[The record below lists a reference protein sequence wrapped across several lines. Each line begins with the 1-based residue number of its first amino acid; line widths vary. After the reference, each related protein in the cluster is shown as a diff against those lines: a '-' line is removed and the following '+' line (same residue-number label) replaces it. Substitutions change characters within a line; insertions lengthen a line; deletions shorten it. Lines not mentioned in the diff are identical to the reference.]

1 MQPFASTRRRPPK
14 VLLAAAAVVL
24 VPAAAAAADPPPA
37 VAVDLGSVK
46 IELVL
51 VKAGRFRQGSPP
63 QEAGRGDDEALR
75 DVTLSRDVYMGK
87 YPVTVGQFARFVEE
101 TGYRTEA
108 EVGASGGFGF
118 DGKGL
123 SQRKEFTWRTPG
135 FPQTDQHPVTLVTF
149 KDAGEFT
156 RWLTQRTGRAFDL
169 PTEAQWEHAYRA
181 GTQTRFYAGD
191 ADSAAA
197 LLGWF
202 KGNAGS
208 GTRPVGQKQPNAFG
222 LHDMGG
228 NVYEWCRDF
237 YGPYA
242 PGPAVD
248 PEQTSAPAGDKPRR
262 VLRGGSWLK
271 DAKHLRAAARYR
283 NDPGS
288 RNADNGFRVV
298 AALEASA
305 PSAAAPA
312 PGAPGPTGATRPAT
326 SSFWSTVSAG
336 TIAALVGGGLFVG
349 SVVVGLVG
357 ALASRG
363 ARRKVGGARRKLVAG
378 APPGVTFRPQ
388 GDGFWLKAP
397 PHLYGATLHYRC
409 FVNGVMRRGSV
420 PIERSRRGQFVYTGG
435 APSSV
440 EMEQLGSAAWAAAP
454 GAGRGAAAPVAA
466 SRGRRSGRGGGGG
479 GGHRARNRISSAPDV
494 DVVAPFRGYPSA
506 Y

>member
-1 MQPFASTRRRPPK
+1 MRPRRDRHPISGSLALATAV
-14 VLLAAAAVVL
+14 VLLA
-24 VPAAAAAADPPPA
+24 PAAAQAADPPPA
-37 VAVDLGSVK
+37 LAVDLGGAQLD
-46 IELVL
+46 LVL

-63 QEAGRGDDEALR
+63 AEAGRGDDEAIR
-75 DVTLSRDVYMGK
+75 EVTLSRDFYLGRF
-87 YPVTVGQFARFVEE
+87 PVTVGQFKRFVEQ

-108 EVGASGGFGF
+108 EVGTSGGFGF

-135 FPQTDQHPVTLVTF
+135 FPQTDQHPVALVTF

-169 PTEAQWEHAYRA
+169 PTEAQWEYAHRA
-181 GTQTRFYAGD
+181 GTQTRFYAGND
-191 ADSAAA
+191 DGAAA
-197 LLGWF
+197 SIGWF

-208 GTRPVGQKQPNAFG
+208 GTKPVGQKQPNAFG
-222 LHDMGG
+222 LHDMSG
-228 NVYEWCRDF
+228 NVYEWCRDW

-248 PEQTSAPAGDKPRR
+248 PEQTAAPGGDKPRR

-305 PSAAAPA
+305 PAAGAPSAAPLSAGSTRAP
-312 PGAPGPTGATRPAT
+312 R
-326 SSFWSTVSAG
+326 SSSWST
-336 TIAALVGGGLFVG
+336 AATVAFVGGGLVLA
-349 SVVVGLVG
+349 SAVVGLVG
-357 ALASRG
+357 VLVHRASR
-363 ARRKVGGARRKLVAG
+363 RKPMAG

-388 GDGFWLKAP
+388 GDGFWLNAP
-397 PHLYGATLHYRC
+397 PHLHGSVLHYRC
-409 FVNGVMRRGSV
+409 FVNGVMRRASV
-420 PIERSRRGQFVYTGG
+420 PIEPSPRGQFVYTGG
-435 APSSV
+435 VPSAV
-440 EMEQLGSAAWAAAP
+440 EVEQIGAAAWAAAP
-454 GAGRGAAAPVAA
+454 PPAPRAAW
-466 SRGRRSGRGGGGG
+466 
-479 GGHRARNRISSAPDV
+479 GGHRSRDRISSAPDV
-494 DVVAPFRGYPSA
+494 AAAAPFRGYPSA

>member
-1 MQPFASTRRRPPK
+1 M
-14 VLLAAAAVVL
+14 
-24 VPAAAAAADPPPA
+24 PAAAAAADPPPA
-37 VAVDLGSVK
+37 ISVDLGGAQL
-46 IELVL
+46 ELVL

-75 DVTLSRDVYMGK
+75 DVTLSRDVYLGK
-87 YPVTVGQFARFVEE
+87 YPVTVGQFARFAQE

-156 RWLTQRTGRAFDL
+156 RWLTKRTGRAFDL

-181 GTQTRFYAGD
+181 GTQTPFYAG
-191 ADSAAA
+191 AGDSAAG

-202 KGNAGS
+202 KGNAGD
-208 GTRPVGQKQPNAFG
+208 GTKPVGQKQPNAFG

-228 NVYEWCRDF
+228 NVYEWCRDL

-248 PEQTSAPAGDKPRR
+248 PEQTTAPAGDKPRR

-298 AALEASA
+298 AAVEASA
-305 PSAAAPA
+305 PAAATPA
-312 PGAPGPTGATRPAT
+312 PAAPLQTGATRAPR
-326 SSFWSTVSAG
+326 SSSWSAG
-336 TIAALVGGGLFVG
+336 TIAALVGGGLFLV

-357 ALASRG
+357 ALVSRG
-363 ARRKVGGARRKLVAG
+363 SRRRLVGG

-388 GDGFWLKAP
+388 GDGFWLNAP
-397 PHLYGATLHYRC
+397 SYLYGSTLHYRC
-409 FVNGVMRRGSV
+409 FVNGAMRRGSV
-420 PIERSRRGQFVYTGG
+420 PIERSQRGQFVYTGG

-440 EMEQLGSAAWAAAP
+440 EMEQLGAAAWSAAP
-454 GAGRGAAAPVAA
+454 GAGGAAAAA
-466 SRGRRSGRGGGGG
+466 PWGAAPAPHRHGAGRGGG
-479 GGHRARNRISSAPDV
+479 HRGRDRISSAPDV
-494 DVVAPFRGYPSA
+494 AVVTPFRGYPSA

>member
-1 MQPFASTRRRPPK
+1 MQPRAHARRRSPTL
-14 VLLAAAAVVL
+14 LLAAAAVVL
-24 VPAAAAAADPPPA
+24 APSAAAAADPPPA
-37 VAVDLGSVK
+37 IAVDLGGVQL
-46 IELVL
+46 ELVL

-63 QEAGRGDDEALR
+63 GEAGRGDDEALR
-75 DVTLSRDVYMGK
+75 DVTLSRGVYLGK
-87 YPVTVGQFARFVEE
+87 YPVTVGQFARFAQE

-181 GTQTRFYAGD
+181 GTQTRFHAGD
-191 ADSAAA
+191 DDGAAA
-197 LLGWF
+197 LIGWF

-208 GTRPVGQKQPNAFG
+208 GTRPVGQKRPNAFG

-228 NVYEWCRDF
+228 NVYEWCRDL

-305 PSAAAPA
+305 PPGAAPA
-312 PGAPGPTGATRPAT
+312 PAAPRPAGATRAPR
-326 SSFWSTVSAG
+326 SSFWSTASAG
-336 TIAALVGGGLFVG
+336 MIAALVGGVLFLA
-349 SVVVGLVG
+349 SVVIGLVG
-357 ALASRG
+357 ALVSRG
-363 ARRKVGGARRKLVAG
+363 ARRRRVVG
-378 APPGVTFRPQ
+378 APPGVTFQPQ
-388 GDGFWLKAP
+388 GDGFWLNAP
-397 PHLYGATLHYRC
+397 PYLYGATLHYRC

-440 EMEQLGSAAWAAAP
+440 EVEQLGGAAWAAAAP
-454 GAGRGAAAPVAA
+454 GAARGAAAPVAA
-466 SRGRRSGRGGGGG
+466 AHGHRSAWGG
-479 GGHRARNRISSAPDV
+479 GGHRARDRISSAPDV
-494 DVVAPFRGYPSA
+494 AVVTPFRGYPSA

>member
-1 MQPFASTRRRPPK
+1 MQPRAHTRRRSSALVVATAA
-14 VLLAAAAVVL
+14 VLLA
-24 VPAAAAAADPPPA
+24 PAAAEAADPAPA
-37 VAVDLGSVK
+37 IAVDLGGAPL
-46 IELVL
+46 ELVL

-63 QEAGRGDDEALR
+63 QEAGRGDDEAPR
-75 DVTLSRDVYMGK
+75 DVTLGRGFYLGK
-87 YPVTVGQFARFVEE
+87 FPVTVGQFARFAQE

-149 KDAGEFT
+149 KDAGEFA
-156 RWLTQRTGRAFDL
+156 RWLTRRTGRAFDL
-169 PTEAQWEHAYRA
+169 PTEAQWEYAGRA

-191 ADSAAA
+191 DDNAAA
-197 LLGWF
+197 LIGWF

-208 GTRPVGQKQPNAFG
+208 GTRPVGQRRPNAFG
-222 LHDMGG
+222 LHDMSG
-228 NVYEWCRDF
+228 NVHEWCRDW

-248 PEQTSAPAGDKPRR
+248 PEQTAPPAGDKPRR

-288 RNADNGFRVV
+288 RNADNGFRVA

-305 PSAAAPA
+305 PAAAAPA
-312 PGAPGPTGATRPAT
+312 PGAPAPLQAGATRKAP
-326 SSFWSTVSAG
+326 SSFWSSASSG
-336 TIAALVGGGLFVG
+336 TLVAFAGGGLV
-349 SVVVGLVG
+349 
-357 ALASRG
+357 LASAVIGLIGLIVHR
-363 ARRKVGGARRKLVAG
+363 AVRRRPVAG

-388 GDGFWLKAP
+388 GDGFWLSAP
-397 PHLYGATLHYRC
+397 PHLHGSTLHYRC
-409 FVNGVMRRGSV
+409 LVKGAMRRASV
-420 PIERSRRGQFVYTGG
+420 PIEPSPRGQFVYTGG

-440 EMEQLGSAAWAAAP
+440 EVEQLGAAAWAAAP
-454 GAGRGAAAPVAA
+454 GVGRGVAAPAAAPHRA
-466 SRGRRSGRGGGGG
+466 GGGY
-479 GGHRARNRISSAPDV
+479 RSRDRISSAPDV
-494 DVVAPFRGYPSA
+494 AVVAPFRGYPSA